1 MSRQRYRYFMI
12 PATSVL
18 SPPRYTVWFAS
29 WSEKRTEYLWSRKR
43 PDTSSGPATTW
54 AIAATDDADLPAEAS
69 AVLAMSDK
77 CIDPPP
83 LRAPLNATSAELQA
97 MLTEQLSQA
106 FDGSK
111 SL

>member
-12 PATSVL
+12 PVASVP
-18 SPPRYTVWFAS
+18 SQPKYTVWFAS
-29 WSEKRTEYLWSRKR
+29 WSEKRSEYLWSRKR
-43 PDTSSGPATTW
+43 PDTRSGTADTW
-54 AIAATDDADLPAEAS
+54 VIGATDDADLPTEAT

-97 MLTEQLSQA
+97 MLTKQLSQA

>member
-12 PATSVL
+12 SAASV
-18 SPPRYTVWFAS
+18 PPQPSYTVWFAA
-29 WSEKRTEYLWSRKR
+29 WSENRSEYLWSRRR
-43 PDTSSGPATTW
+43 PDTSSGPLGTW
-54 AIAATDDADLPAEAS
+54 AIGATDDADLPTEAT

-83 LRAPLNATSAELQA
+83 LRAPLDTTSVELQA
-97 MLTEQLSQA
+97 MLTKQLAQA
-106 FDGSK
+106 FIGSK

>member
-12 PATSVL
+12 PAASV
-18 SPPRYTVWFAS
+18 PPHPKYTAWFAS
-29 WSEKRTEYLWSRKR
+29 WSEKRSEYLWSRRR
-43 PDTSSGPATTW
+43 PDTSVGTAGTW
-54 AIAATDDADLPAEAS
+54 AIGATDDSELPAEAAS
-69 AVLAMSDK
+69 VLAMSDK

-83 LRAPLNATSAELQA
+83 LTAPLDTTTADLEAA
-97 MLTEQLSQA
+97 LTKQLAQA